1 MDFPNKV
8 MVSPPVSAEDS
19 SRTDEA
25 GTAVRHSGR
34 GVAGAVGSF
43 RWVICA
49 LLLFGAT
56 KNYMDRQVLGVLKT
70 TLQHDLGWNEIDYSN
85 VVFAF
90 QFAYA
95 VGMLGIGRLIDR
107 LGTRRGYSLAMIF
120 WSLASMAHG
129 IASSLGG
136 FILARSALGLG
147 ESGVFPASIKSVAE
161 WFPRRERALATGI
174 FNAGTNIGA
183 IATPLIVPWITVHW
197 GWRWAFILTGAVG
210 FVWLLFWLW
219 LYRKPQEHPRLSKAE
234 LDYICSDPSEP
245 PGKIRWIGLLSYRQT
260 WAFMMGKFMTDPIW
274 WFYLFWVPDFL
285 QRKHGLALMQ
295 IGFPILVIYAIA
307 DVGSVA

>member
-1 MDFPNKV
+1 MDVPNKV
-8 MVSPPVSAEDS
+8 MVNAPVTVDVSLRPGEV
-19 SRTDEA
+19 E
-25 GTAVRHSGR
+25 TAVRGTSV
-34 GVAGAVGSF
+34 GVAGAIGRF
-43 RWVICA
+43 RWVICS

-136 FILARSALGLG
+136 FIVARSALGLG
-147 ESGVFPASIKSVAE
+147 
-161 WFPRRERALATGI
+161 
-174 FNAGTNIGA
+174 
-183 IATPLIVPWITVHW
+183 
-197 GWRWAFILTGAVG
+197 
-210 FVWLLFWLW
+210 
-219 LYRKPQEHPRLSKAE
+219 
-234 LDYICSDPSEP
+234 
-245 PGKIRWIGLLSYRQT
+245 
-260 WAFMMGKFMTDPIW
+260 
-274 WFYLFWVPDFL
+274 
-285 QRKHGLALMQ
+285 
-295 IGFPILVIYAIA
+295 
-307 DVGSVA
+307 